1 MKRKLDIKAVVLLI
15 LSLFLLTLGILAI
28 ILLVKTTSEIKN
40 KDKSPVVEFINVEC
54 DELTG
59 KIYADVMLS
68 YYKYYGF
75 EKMPRY
81 LI

>member
-40 KDKSPVVEFINVEC
+40 KDNNDINIVEKN
-54 DELTG
+54 G
-59 KIYADVMLS
+59 
-68 YYKYYGF
+68 
-75 EKMPRY
+75 
-81 LI
+81 